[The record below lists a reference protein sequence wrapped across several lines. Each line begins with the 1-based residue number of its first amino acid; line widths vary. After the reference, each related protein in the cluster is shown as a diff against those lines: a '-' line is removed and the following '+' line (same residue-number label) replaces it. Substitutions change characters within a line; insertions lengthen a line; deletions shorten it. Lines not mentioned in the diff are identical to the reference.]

1 MNKINFLLDRWKW
14 ALGSPDN
21 IFHMERDET
30 QLQLYRRSNMI
41 YICIVIWILSQP
53 KLYIIFSKYRIY
65 NSVEKTQIKSKL
77 TNREARPSPFVYRRV
92 IRGNFSKI
100 GWISSVYPIQR
111 AVIQSEMLLKNIE
124 TLSYCWLHFISK
136 LYRKNSYDLLKI
148 SSIFWMIFCSL
159 GASIHISQQT
169 IHVSLAFV
177 FVSSVSKI
185 SWVAARSARPA
196 SRERQLRIFWIRI
209 KQKQNPN

>member
-1 MNKINFLLDRWKW
+1 MNKINFLLDIWKW

-111 AVIQSEMLLKNIE
+111 AVIQSEIFLKIIE
-124 TLSYCWLHFISK
+124 FLSHCWLHFISK
-136 LYRKNSYDLLKI
+136 LHRKNSNGLLGISLNFIAIFHSDFSDLG
-148 SSIFWMIFCSL
+148 FCF
-159 GASIHISQQT
+159 ASFDISQQT
-169 IHVSLAFV
+169 AHVSLG
-177 FVSSVSKI
+177 FVSVLFESKI
-185 SWVAARSARPA
+185 SWVAARGSPA
-196 SRERQLRIFWIRI
+196 WPSGRQLRIF
-209 KQKQNPN
+209 

>member
-100 GWISSVYPIQR
+100 GWISSVYPIQH
-111 AVIQSEMLLKNIE
+111 AVWHFGSFWVIIE
-124 TLSYCWLHFISK
+124 YMYHHW
-136 LYRKNSYDLLKI
+136 N
-148 SSIFWMIFCSL
+148 
-159 GASIHISQQT
+159 HIST
-169 IHVSLAFV
+169 
-177 FVSSVSKI
+177 
-185 SWVAARSARPA
+185 RG
-196 SRERQLRIFWIRI
+196 EC
-209 KQKQNPN
+209 